1 MSQNLDVVKANNYE
15 FSAFNATKHGILSR
29 YTVLPWESTE
39 EYSVLLDSLHADL
52 KPQTLIASHLIE
64 EMAGVIWRKKRLKK
78 AEQTIYIE
86 QDKETFSSH
95 DVKQNLAKEYK
106 LLPLMRYEIH
116 LDRKLERILSVYYKL
131 KELEALPNQ
140 QI

>member
-1 MSQNLDVVKANNYE
+1 MSQNLDVVKTNNYE
-15 FSAFNATKHGILSR
+15 LSAFNATKHGILSCH
-29 YTVLPWESTE
+29 TVLPWESTE
-39 EYSVLLDSLHADL
+39 EYSALLDSLQADF

-64 EMAGVIWRKKRLKK
+64 EMAGVLWRKKRLKK

-86 QDKETFSSH
+86 QDKESFSSH
-95 DVKQNLAKEYK
+95 DVKQKLAKEYT

-116 LDRKLERILSVYYKL
+116 LDRKFERILSIYYKL
-131 KELEALPNQ
+131 KELEALPNK